1 MVSSVWTI
9 DVERDKEKSHVHILI
24 PILTD
29 TIFKLVLESDLLEP
43 NTHYSATLLF
53 YPQTIISTRF
63 CKCFLP
69 GGILLSVC
77 MIHQNEQYSFTA
89 TYIVQDI
96 IITILPYELSVE
108 CVFAMG
114 SIQYT
119 SCTVILVLDDIEI
132 RRQDNFTG
140 EWRFD
145 NLSIGSYTVL
155 VYDSSQYDIIE
166 SSGDHQEPAVQRV
179 VEVIGKPTYYSE
191 KSGNIM
197 F

>member
-1 MVSSVWTI
+1 MLMNGVFISCQLYSWLGNI
-9 DVERDKEKSHVHILI
+9 IQEMSIFSIFNLSLI
-24 PILTD
+24 FIVP
-29 TIFKLVLESDLLEP
+29 
-43 NTHYSATLLF
+43 A
-53 YPQTIISTRF
+53 IIITF
-63 CKCFLP
+63 P
-69 GGILLSVC
+69 P
-77 MIHQNEQYSFTA
+77 A

-155 VYDSSQYDIIE
+155 VYDSSQYDIE
-166 SSGDHQEPAVQRV
+166 NQEPAVQRV
-179 VEVIGKPTYYSE
+179 VEIINPTYSE
-191 KSGNIM
+191 SIVFLISNISNVL
-197 F
+197 

>member
-1 MVSSVWTI
+1 
-9 DVERDKEKSHVHILI
+9 
-24 PILTD
+24 
-29 TIFKLVLESDLLEP
+29 
-43 NTHYSATLLF
+43 
-53 YPQTIISTRF
+53 
-63 CKCFLP
+63 
-69 GGILLSVC
+69 

-155 VYDSSQYDIIE
+155 VYDSSQYDNIE

>member
-1 MVSSVWTI
+1 MS
-9 DVERDKEKSHVHILI
+9 LI
-24 PILTD
+24 FIPAIVIT
-29 TIFKLVLESDLLEP
+29 FSP
-43 NTHYSATLLF
+43 
-53 YPQTIISTRF
+53 
-63 CKCFLP
+63 
-69 GGILLSVC
+69 
-77 MIHQNEQYSFTA
+77 A

-166 SSGDHQEPAVQRV
+166 NQEPAIQRV
-179 VEVIGKPTYYSE
+179 VEIINPTYSE
-191 KSGNIM
+191 SIVFLISNISNVL
-197 F
+197 

>member
-1 MVSSVWTI
+1 M
-9 DVERDKEKSHVHILI
+9 
-24 PILTD
+24 
-29 TIFKLVLESDLLEP
+29 
-43 NTHYSATLLF
+43 
-53 YPQTIISTRF
+53 
-63 CKCFLP
+63 
-69 GGILLSVC
+69 
-77 MIHQNEQYSFTA
+77 
-89 TYIVQDI
+89 
-96 IITILPYELSVE
+96 E

>member
-1 MVSSVWTI
+1 MHNANECFFFISCQLYSWLGNITQEMSIFFVLNMS
-9 DVERDKEKSHVHILI
+9 LI
-24 PILTD
+24 FIVP
-29 TIFKLVLESDLLEP
+29 
-43 NTHYSATLLF
+43 A
-53 YPQTIISTRF
+53 IIITFS
-63 CKCFLP
+63 P
-69 GGILLSVC
+69 
-77 MIHQNEQYSFTA
+77 A

-132 RRQDNFTG
+132 RRQHNFTG
-140 EWRFD
+140 EWRFT

-155 VYDSSQYDIIE
+155 VYDSSQYDIE
-166 SSGDHQEPAVQRV
+166 NQEPAVQRV

-191 KSGNIM
+191 KSGNIK